1 MVKLWR
7 REKCHNPETPLRSWR
22 CKTPRAVSAL
32 GPFQG
37 CPAWPQRMPQGT
49 WCPQAPPS
57 QRPPMRPS
65 TGEKTSL
72 APTTLHQA
80 GCFWKSEHWVSQLR
94 EAGTGGGVRGRP
106 LSRSPAHPSLGQSAA
121 APRPLWGRQSSPG
134 PCWPGAS
141 SGPRTSPTSWAGKEE
156 AEWRCG
162 HHRGQQRPA
171 QGTEQTETQAGPAQG
186 RVGPCGLGKNSEMAS
201 PGGTP
206 SLNSPP

>member
-162 HHRGQQRPA
+162 HHRGQQRPRSRQKHRRGPPRGEWA
-171 QGTEQTETQAGPAQG
+171 HVVWAKTQRWPRLGAP
-186 RVGPCGLGKNSEMAS
+186 RV
-201 PGGTP
+201 
-206 SLNSPP
+206 